1 MTQVT
6 GVAESALLV
15 PVGAALEVRDRVV
28 SAIQPWT
35 RRTSAER
42 EIARVRRDVRRF
54 ERRGTVA
61 RNRVV
66 RELRK
71 RRNRVV
77 RELRKRRGQALRVAR
92 VRRNGAQ
99 RSIAQNSRRTTAPRR
114 PRRHPGRP
122 GGPAAGE
129 PGPEGASGPDQAG
142 TGPRAAVRLVR
153 HGFRLH
159 RAAGQVL
166 PATYGPLVH
175 ADRKQEKSNLS
186 SLSRRAPSGARRSF
200 AAPLS
205 REGSFGGGRPPP
217 PPPGG
222 EGSARKSGAGR
233 RVDPFFRR
241 PDGRRERPPNYARP
255 SASYSRKNPSNS
267 RLWPCSSRW
276 MSITMSC
283 VTRSKPSQNSMICW

>member
-28 SAIQPWT
+28 GAIQPWT

-42 EIARVRRDVRRF
+42 EIGRVRRDVRRF

-99 RSIAQNSRRTTAPRR
+99 RSITQNGRRPGPRR
-114 PRRHPGRP
+114 PRRDAGGP

-129 PGPEGASGPDQAG
+129 PRPERASGADEAG
-142 TGPRAAVRLVR
+142 EGPRAAVRLAR
-153 HGFRLH
+153 QFRLPQ
-159 RAAGQVL
+159 AAGQVSVGHIWTSG
-166 PATYGPLVH
+166 PRRQKATKATSPPSAVGPF
-175 ADRKQEKSNLS
+175 
-186 SLSRRAPSGARRSF
+186 GARRSF
-200 AAPLS
+200 CGQDAREPAPGGIPAANSERLRFRGVEAARQSSPRHS
-205 REGSFGGGRPPP
+205 DREGSLRDGRSRPPA
-217 PPPGG
+217 G
-222 EGSARKSGAGR
+222 EGVSEEIR
-233 RVDPFFRR
+233 RRALSDPS
-241 PDGRRERPPNYARP
+241 PEGGDRERT
-255 SASYSRKNPSNS
+255 NP
-267 RLWPCSSRW
+267 
-276 MSITMSC
+276 
-283 VTRSKPSQNSMICW
+283 KPSPD